1 MLVLSRPGGKPVK
14 HGFLYFV
21 CIAMVMLMV
30 EVSGAEI
37 GAGVPVTTNQS
48 DQGLAV
54 IDGDRIV
61 WVDGR
66 HGGADIY
73 FYDIAG
79 GTETRITNGTAI
91 AHWLDI
97 SGDRIVW
104 QDNRS
109 GAPEIRLYDTAA
121 GTEVRLTDAAG
132 GQIVP
137 AIDGDRVVWLD
148 ARASG
153 AGGIYAMNLTDGT
166 VVRVSGPVQGNPMV
180 VSPDVSGGTI
190 VWADGSGGNYT
201 VFVSRDAAEPVSLAN
216 GSARQGF
223 PAISGDRIVWSEIRN
238 GSGSLVV
245 HNLTTG
251 EEVRVAGSPAG
262 LAAYPDISGDL
273 VVWQDA
279 TVQETDDIYLHD
291 LAAGE
296 TRHVTDDDAWQFL
309 PRVSGNRVVW
319 MDNRT
324 GNWDVWLLTLEDAAG
339 YSFGVEQNGENVTV
353 PVAGEVDVSLAENPS
368 TGYSWNATVSPGLT
382 IADDRY
388 EQNATPEGMVGVGGI
403 RTWTLVP
410 ESPGVFAFS
419 AVYRRP
425 WENVTGTEDRF
436 DLTLTA
442 VADLL
447 DVPSG

>member
-1 MLVLSRPGGKPVK
+1 MSVLSRPGGKPVK
-14 HGFLYFV
+14 HGFLYVV
-21 CIAMVMLMV
+21 CICMILLMV
-30 EVSGAEI
+30 EVSGA
-37 GAGVPVTTNQS
+37 ADVPVQVTTNQS
-48 DQGLAV
+48 DQIAAA

-73 FYDIAG
+73 LYDIAG
-79 GTETRITNGTAI
+79 GTETRITNGTAV
-91 AHWLDI
+91 ALWPDI

-109 GAPEIRLYDTAA
+109 GDPEIRLYDTAA

-132 GQIVP
+132 GRVMP

-148 ARASG
+148 MRAG
-153 AGGIYAMNLTDGT
+153 DAGGIYAMNLTDGT
-166 VVRVSGPVQGNPMV
+166 LVRVSSGPVQGNPLV
-180 VSPDVSGGTI
+180 VSPDVSDGTV

-201 VFVSRDAAEPVSLAN
+201 VFVSRDGAEPVSLAN
-216 GSARQGF
+216 GSASQGF
-223 PAISGDRIVWSEIRN
+223 PAVSGDRVAWSEIRN

-251 EEVRVAGSPAG
+251 EEERVAGSPAG
-262 LAAYPDISGDL
+262 VAAYPDISGDL

-279 TVQETDDIYLHD
+279 TGQDTDDIYLHD

-296 TRHVTDDDAWQFL
+296 TRQVTDDDAWQFL

-319 MDNRT
+319 TDNRS
-324 GNWDVWLLTLEDAAG
+324 GNGDIWLLTLEDAAG
-339 YSFGVEQNGENVTV
+339 YSFGAEQNGENVTV
-353 PVAGEVDVSLAENPS
+353 PAASEVDVSLAENPS

-382 IADDRY
+382 IAADRY
-388 EQNATPEGMVGVGGI
+388 EQNATPEGVVGVGGI

-436 DLTLTA
+436 DLTITA

>member
-1 MLVLSRPGGKPVK
+1 M
-14 HGFLYFV
+14 
-21 CIAMVMLMV
+21 AMLMV

-37 GAGVPVTTNQS
+37 GAGIPVTTDGS
-48 DQGLAV
+48 DQIAAA

-61 WVDGR
+61 WADGR

-73 FYDIAG
+73 LYDIAG
-79 GTETRITNGTAI
+79 GTETRITNATAI
-91 AHWLDI
+91 ALWPDI

-109 GAPEIRLYDTAA
+109 GSPEVRLYDTAA

-132 GQIVP
+132 GRVMP

-148 ARASG
+148 MRASD
-153 AGGIYAMNLTDGT
+153 AGGIYALNLTDGT
-166 VVRVSGPVQGNPMV
+166 VVRVSSGPVQGNPLV

-201 VFVSRDAAEPVSLAN
+201 VFVSRDAAEPVPLGN
-216 GSARQGF
+216 GSASQGF
-223 PAISGDRIVWSEIRN
+223 PAIDGDRVVWTEILN

-251 EEVRVAGSPAG
+251 EEELVAGSPAG
-262 LAAYPDISGDL
+262 LATYPDISGDR

-279 TVQETDDIYLHD
+279 TGQETDDIYLHD
-291 LAAGE
+291 LAGGE
-296 TRHVTDDDAWQFL
+296 TRQVTDDDAYQFL

-319 MDNRT
+319 TDNRS
-324 GNWDVWLLTLEDAAG
+324 GNGDIWLLTLEDATGTPYA
-339 YSFGVEQNGENVTV
+339 FGAEQNGENVTV
-353 PVAGEVDVSLAENPS
+353 PVASEVLVSLAENPS

-410 ESPGVFAFS
+410 ETPGVFAFS

-436 DLTLTA
+436 NLTLTA

-447 DVPSG
+447 DLPSG